1 MPSNLFDPSVPTS
14 TTTSTAASTPT
25 PLQYISTCD
34 LPTPWATFRLHAFM
48 DAETGKEHLAMALGA
63 FDDGVPVLMRM
74 HSECLT
80 GDALF
85 SQRCDCG
92 AQLEASLQKIA
103 TEGRGVLLYLRQEGR
118 GIGLLNKL
126 RAYHLQD
133 GGADTVEANQ
143 ALGFMPDQRHY
154 GLVVPMLSYLGIH
167 ALRVMTNNP
176 RKIAALTALGFDVVE
191 RIPLLVQRNTFNTR
205 YLDTKAA
212 KLGHLIQS

>member
-1 MPSNLFDPSVPTS
+1 MSPNLSDPANVPLPDS
-14 TTTSTAASTPT
+14 A
-25 PLQYISTCD
+25 LQYVTTCD

-48 DAETGKEHLAMALGA
+48 DPDTGKEHLAMALGQL
-63 FDDGVPVLMRM
+63 DDAVPVLARM

-92 AQLEASLQKIA
+92 GQLEAALQKIA
-103 TEGRGVLLYLRQEGR
+103 LEGRGVLLYLRQEGR

-143 ALGFMPDQRHY
+143 ELGFLPDQRHY
-154 GLVVPMLSYLGIH
+154 GLVMPMLRHLGIQS
-167 ALRVMTNNP
+167 LRLMTNNP
-176 RKIAALTALGFDVVE
+176 RKINALKQLGVNVVE
-191 RIPLLVQRNTFNTR
+191 RIPLLIERNTFNTR
-205 YLDTKAA
+205 YLNTKAA
-212 KLGHLIQS
+212 KLGHLIKPE

>member
-1 MPSNLFDPSVPTS
+1 MSSILPDPPAVPL
-14 TTTSTAASTPT
+14 AAT
-25 PLQYISTCD
+25 PLAYVTTCD

-48 DAETGKEHLAMALGA
+48 DNETGKEHLAMALGA
-63 FDDGVPVLMRM
+63 FDDGSPVLMRM

-103 TEGRGVLLYLRQEGR
+103 AEGRGVVLYLRQEGR

-143 ALGFMPDQRHY
+143 ELGFLPDQRHY
-154 GLVVPMLSYLGIH
+154 GLVVPMLAHLGIH
-167 ALRVMTNNP
+167 SLRVMTNNP
-176 RKIAALTALGFDVVE
+176 RKINALKQLGFDVIE
-191 RIPLLVQRNTFNTR
+191 RIPLLVKRNAFNTR

-212 KLGHLIQS
+212 KLGHLIKS

>member
-1 MPSNLFDPSVPTS
+1 MSSILPDPPAVPL
-14 TTTSTAASTPT
+14 AAT
-25 PLQYISTCD
+25 PLEYVTTCD

-48 DAETGKEHLAMALGA
+48 DNETGKEHLAMALGA
-63 FDDGVPVLMRM
+63 FDDDAPVLMRM

-92 AQLEASLQKIA
+92 AQLEASLQKVA
-103 TEGRGVLLYLRQEGR
+103 AEGRGVVLYLRQEGR

-143 ALGFMPDQRHY
+143 ELGFLPDQRHY
-154 GLVVPMLSYLGIH
+154 GLVVPMLAHLGIH

-176 RKIAALTALGFDVVE
+176 RKINALKQLGFDVVE
-191 RIPLLVQRNTFNTR
+191 RIPLLVQRNAFNTR

-212 KLGHLIQS
+212 KLGHLIKS